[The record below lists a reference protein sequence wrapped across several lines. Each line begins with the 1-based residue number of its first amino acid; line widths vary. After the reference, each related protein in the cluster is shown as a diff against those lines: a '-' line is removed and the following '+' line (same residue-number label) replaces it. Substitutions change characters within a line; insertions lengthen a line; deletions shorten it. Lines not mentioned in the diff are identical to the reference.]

1 MLISHFRTEPENR
14 GDAFNKL
21 WAEYITILENKK
33 FT

>member
-14 GDAFNKL
+14 RDAFNKL

-33 FT
+33 FV